1 MRKGEKEADAGR
13 RRAQPRHGKG
23 RPAARKGPLPAAR
36 RGSEPVRPPPRG
48 VDSRDLASLALL
60 LKQRRLALDRTV
72 RSSQEYWAG
81 VHQVMELR
89 AELAQAEGRFKKLYD
104 FVPIPFLVLDNALRI
119 VSANAAAAALCG
131 LENVEPGHTLLSLL
145 DPDDFREVATVLR
158 AAGPPSPLEV
168 RLRTAKGEVPAQVTA
183 QAVDQ
188 VVAAGRGR
196 GGARVYYLAI
206 VDTSEVR
213 RLQDERR
220 ALEGE
225 RRRSQEAERAARES
239 GRAKDEFIAMLSH
252 ELRTPLTPVLAAVG
266 TIDAASLPASTR
278 EGIALI
284 RRNVLAEARLID
296 DLIDVAR
303 IRQGRLVVDRR
314 PFSLHDLL
322 TQVLVD
328 WQPEAARRG
337 LAVELARSAS
347 EDVVSADRGRMAQVL
362 RNVLGNATKFSDPG
376 GRVTVR
382 TSDAEG
388 RIRVTVTDTG
398 TGMTSDQLERLFQT
412 FAEARR
418 PAHGRSGL
426 GLGLAISRGIVEAHG
441 GRIQVTSA
449 GPGEGTTVEIELDL
463 VAGGMPAA
471 ARPPVADFAAPPL
484 PPPSRPAPQDGEKPR
499 ILLVED
505 HEDSAATLAMVLKI
519 QGYRVKLART
529 VAEARGKVGDCD
541 VLVSDISLPDGS
553 GLDLLREA
561 RRHGDVK
568 AIAVS
573 GYGTEEDVRRSA
585 EAGFAEHLVK
595 PFDPERLIEA
605 IERLGAPVVG

>member
-1 MRKGEKEADAGR
+1 
-13 RRAQPRHGKG
+13 
-23 RPAARKGPLPAAR
+23 
-36 RGSEPVRPPPRG
+36 
-48 VDSRDLASLALL
+48 
-60 LKQRRLALDRTV
+60 
-72 RSSQEYWAG
+72 
-81 VHQVMELR
+81 
-89 AELAQAEGRFKKLYD
+89 
-104 FVPIPFLVLDNALRI
+104 VLDGTLNI
-119 VSANAAAAALCG
+119 VSANASAVALCG
-131 LENVEPGHTLLSLL
+131 PRFVAAGRPLRFLFDLEG
-145 DPDDFREVATVLR
+145 FRLVMSVLV
-158 AAGPPSPLEV
+158 AAGPPAPIEV
-168 RLRTAKGEVPAQVTA
+168 HLRAERGPVAVQLTA

-188 VVAAGRGR
+188 AVPVGESRRGR
-196 GGARVYYLAI
+196 RIYFVAI
-206 VDTSEVR
+206 VDVSEIR
-213 RLQDERR
+213 R
-220 ALEGE
+220 LEGE
-225 RRRSQEAERAARES
+225 REALEREQRRSREVERAAREAE
-239 GRAKDEFIAMLSH
+239 RTRDDFIAMLSH

-266 TIDAASLPASTR
+266 TIEADRLPAPVR
-278 EGIALI
+278 EAIALI
-284 RRNVLAEARLID
+284 RRNVHAEARLID

-314 PFSLHDLL
+314 AVALHDLL

-347 EDVVSADRGRMAQVL
+347 EDVVSVDRDRMAQVL
-362 RNVLGNATKFSDPG
+362 RNILGNATKFSDPG

-382 TSDAEG
+382 TSDADG

-426 GLGLAISRGIVEAHG
+426 GLGLATSRGIVEAHG

-449 GPGEGTTVEIELDL
+449 GPGEGTTVGIVLDL
-463 VAGGMPAA
+463 VRGGMPAA
-471 ARPPVADFAAPPL
+471 ALPPVTAFAALPP

-499 ILLVED
+499 VLLVED

-519 QGYRVKLART
+519 KGYRVKVART

-553 GLDLLREA
+553 GLDILREA
-561 RRHGDVK
+561 RRRHGDVK

-595 PFDPERLIEA
+595 PFDPERLIET
-605 IERLGAPVVG
+605 IERLGAPVGG